1 MSVRS
6 VLVTGSSGA
15 VGTALTERLL
25 DRNYRVTGV
34 DKRPNPWSDRV
45 ERHTECRD
53 LLSDDFSIG
62 DDDFD
67 IIVHL
72 AANSRVQST
81 IDDPSEATENG
92 ETTRRILEYA
102 RRNDIDYL
110 LFASS
115 REVYGA
121 KEEIISE
128 ESTAGPRKCT
138 NPYAASKLFG
148 EALCRSYQRC
158 YGLNTGIL
166 RFSNVYGR
174 YDDHDRV
181 IPLFIAKATAGE
193 ELTVYGEGKVL
204 DFVYLDDCVAG
215 IERAI
220 KRAGQVSGEAVNIG
234 SGRGTSLV
242 EVAKRVADSIDACP
256 GYNLG
261 SERAG
266 EPMKSVVDLSK
277 SRALL
282 DYTPK
287 YQFEDGLAE
296 TAEWYRAHPELLDSL
311 V

>member
-1 MSVRS
+1 MPPP
-6 VLVTGSSGA
+6 
-15 VGTALTERLL
+15 
-25 DRNYRVTGV
+25 Y
-34 DKRPNPWSDRV
+34 
-45 ERHTECRD
+45 
-53 LLSDDFSIG
+53 G
-62 DDDFD
+62 D
-67 IIVHL
+67 
-72 AANSRVQST
+72 ST
-81 IDDPSEATENG
+81 QPAIDHPSEATENG

-102 RRNDIDYL
+102 RRNDIGHV

-115 REVYGA
+115 REVYGEN
-121 KEEIISE
+121 EELVCE
-128 ESTAGPRKCT
+128 ESSAGPQNCT

-181 IPLFIAKATAGE
+181 VPLFIAQATAGK

-220 KRAGQVSGEAVNIG
+220 ERVGQVAGEAVNIG
-234 SGRGTSLV
+234 SGRGTSIV
-242 EVAKRVADSIDACP
+242 EVAQQVADTIDACP
-256 GYNLG
+256 GYDVQ

-266 EPMKSVVDLSK
+266 EPTKAVVGLDK
-277 SRALL
+277 TRALL
-282 DYTPK
+282 DYHPE
-287 YQFEDGLAE
+287 YRFEDGLAE
-296 TAEWYRAHPELLDSL
+296 TIEWYQARPELLDSL